1 MKILFRI
8 VAILLSIGVFAAA
21 FFAPIFSGQVAVV
34 GMTLAEEFSIYDL
47 ITLAFPEDGGSAFN
61 PAEFLETLKKSID
74 VIKPLIAPVISLV
87 VFFALSLLTAL
98 ATIVINCI
106 KPLLKKTTLFLGL
119 GGVFCIIASFISMNA
134 FASHLV
140 SGEINIFSIFD
151 LSFLLSLATSL
162 VEIKALT
169 LGSGVYLMLFAFAII
184 FIWALSYIV
193 IEIGDPKAKNNPS
206 LKERKR
212 KKS

>member
-21 FFAPIFSGQVAVV
+21 FFAPIFSGQIVVV
-34 GMTLAEEFSIYDL
+34 GMSLAEEFSLYDL
-47 ITLAFPEDGGSAFN
+47 ITLAFPSGDGSAFN
-61 PAEFLETLKKSID
+61 PSEFLETLKKSID
-74 VIKPLIAPVISLV
+74 VIKPLIAPVINLV
-87 VFFALSLLTAL
+87 VFFVLSLLTAL

-106 KPLLKKTTLFLGL
+106 KPLLKKTTMFLSL
-119 GGVFCIIASFISMNA
+119 GGVLCIIASFISMNA
-134 FASHLV
+134 FASHLI

-169 LGSGVYLMLFAFAII
+169 LGSGAYLMLFAFIGI
-184 FIWALSYIV
+184 FIWALSYFV

-212 KKS
+212 K

>member
-8 VAILLSIGVFAAA
+8 VAVLLSIGVFAAA
-21 FFAPIFSGQVAVV
+21 FFAPIFSGQVVVV
-34 GMTLAEEFSIYDL
+34 GMSLAEEFSLYDL
-47 ITLAFPEDGGSAFN
+47 ITLAFPSGDGSAFN
-61 PAEFLETLKKSID
+61 PSEFLETLKKSID
-74 VIKPLIAPVISLV
+74 VIKPLIAPAISLV
-87 VFFALSLLTAL
+87 VFFVLSLLTAL

-106 KPLLKKTTLFLGL
+106 KPLLKKTTMFLSL
-119 GGVFCIIASFISMNA
+119 GGVLCIIASFISMNA
-134 FASHLV
+134 FASHLI

-169 LGSGVYLMLFAFAII
+169 LGSGAYLMLFAFIGI
-184 FIWALSYIV
+184 FIWALSYFV
-193 IEIGDPKAKNNPS
+193 IEIGDPKSKNNPS

-212 KKS
+212 K